1 MKLGNLRRLKKA
13 LDKFMEEELK
23 ISNSKFDR
31 IDLPNLARKANPDD
45 IIKLFES
52 IFYAIVN
59 CPQKGVFIKRIME
72 LEEPIQIQLM
82 FFIQKVIGEDEDN
95 PIQDTELFKKELEM
109 LKNEK
114 RKLSKQVLDL
124 EQELNSVTEEKN
136 RMQTTLQLLKQENER
151 IYSDINQKSLQ
162 EEKHSS
168 VMISELRSKIDL
180 KDETIEELQKS
191 IDKVKKQ
198 YESEIAQLKDDL
210 DIATAKVYQN
220 MNADKTLQQY
230 KKRLESLAG
239 IKQKAADLQKQNE
252 NLIETINSQ
261 HSEIEALGKA
271 KKQVGLLKEQLGK
284 EKSRADTLSFNLD
297 NKEKII
303 KKYEKEILQYREK
316 INMVECKN
324 QELLLQRQDSSH
336 GSEDSFIIQAEQ
348 SISPRNT
355 RVKQSW
361 NPMPHDQIENTVKEL
376 NYQKTL
382 VASKKTEIKALKERL
397 FMCLE
402 DFYAKSFELSNNIK
416 QLESNNLILSDQIQI
431 ISDKLAEKEND
442 KVVHE
447 QIMYELEEV
456 KATKVTLLNEFKTL
470 YAEKDLIHKKFVDS
484 REEFF
489 ELQGKLNSKDMHIKE
504 VELELKLFNDKI
516 LAYEEKEKVYN
527 AELVSL
533 RKNISFTNPYQDNSQ
548 LEREIIALK
557 SENAELN
564 YRLSEKSQRIAEIS
578 SAKEETVSK
587 LQREVDEI
595 RQKFSDEL
603 ELKTKEMVAQSEEAM
618 NELFKQ
624 REQLAAK
631 LQYERR
637 NTMVGWQR
645 AMSIR
650 DPNLFNSEEIFKLRE
665 ALAEREKEIA
675 RVTKNNK
682 ELKHCW
688 KDSAKLLKAVWKQL
702 GDETKKIEEAVR
714 KRNY

>member
-72 LEEPIQIQLM
+72 LEEPVQIQLM

>member
-1 MKLGNLRRLKKA
+1 
-13 LDKFMEEELK
+13 MEEELK

-72 LEEPIQIQLM
+72 LEEPVQIQLM

-431 ISDKLAEKEND
+431 ISDKLAEKEHD

>member
-72 LEEPIQIQLM
+72 LEEPVQIQLM

-162 EEKHSS
+162 EEKHST